1 MLPTEVR
8 EQLDELL
15 VDYPNPQ
22 SAVVPA
28 LHLAQED
35 RGYLS
40 PETVAEIAEYFN
52 LTPADI
58 ESVASFYTMLKKRPT
73 GKHLLQVCTNI
84 SCSLMGARHIVEHI
98 SQRLEVSEGETTAD
112 GKFTLMTVECL
123 GTCGTAPVMQVN
135 NTFYENL
142 TPEKVDELLASLE

>member
-1 MLPTEVR
+1 MLPAEVR
-8 EQLDELL
+8 GQLDELL
-15 VDYPNPQ
+15 VEYPNPQ
-22 SAVVPA
+22 SAVMPA

-84 SCSLMGARHIVEHI
+84 SCSLMGARHIVEYI
-98 SQRLEVSEGETTAD
+98 SRKLGVSEGETTAD

-123 GTCGTAPVMQVN
+123 GTCGAAPVMQVN
-135 NTFYENL
+135 ETFHENM

>member
-8 EQLDELL
+8 KQLDELL
-15 VDYPNPQ
+15 ADYPNPQ